1 MLYTVK
7 ETPEF
12 EGKEILYGLD
22 ENSTN
27 EEIKKKAFE
36 LLKKIRSMPAGTVK
50 DGLPESRVIDFCL
63 LSDNHFYFIASK
75 GKNLHKQLMEV
86 PYIVLCERIERWYS
100 IRMLAHVTP
109 IMDKEVWDE
118 FFLYNKGSASMYA
131 SNMHLLELFKLDAGE
146 GEIFHLY
153 HDQKLK
159 RARFSF
165 GGMEVKP
172 MNYTINDNCI
182 ACGDCLEACMEQ
194 AIVEDGDKYKI
205 SHMDCNDCGKC
216 YVVCKNEAID
226 CKLYTKE
233 WHERMM
239 KSVELN
245 D

>member
-1 MLYTVK
+1 
-7 ETPEF
+7 
-12 EGKEILYGLD
+12 
-22 ENSTN
+22 
-27 EEIKKKAFE
+27 
-36 LLKKIRSMPAGTVK
+36 
-50 DGLPESRVIDFCL
+50 
-63 LSDNHFYFIASK
+63 
-75 GKNLHKQLMEV
+75 
-86 PYIVLCERIERWYS
+86 
-100 IRMLAHVTP
+100 
-109 IMDKEVWDE
+109 
-118 FFLYNKGSASMYA
+118 MYA